1 MPFSHIKGGCAS
13 AMQKTVELS
22 LVQHIERIVE
32 VTNVITAPNTK
43 SAAVAVHRQV
53 VEIIDIPL
61 VTQTV
66 STNRKIQ
73 LRHHRLWDSSR

>member
-1 MPFSHIKGGCAS
+1 M
-13 AMQKTVELS
+13 V
-22 LVQHIERIVE
+22 
-32 VTNVITAPNTK
+32 NTK
-43 SAAVAVHRQV
+43 PAAVAVHRQV

-73 LRHHRLWDSSR
+73 LSGVSSQTSWDLRGGSAVMEPTPLRDGRRRSVGIQHHKESSDLGRVLR